1 MIEQLQTPSQ
11 DYVVREKTLEAQTI
25 PTDYL
30 IREKEREA
38 LTTLGRTQAWVLEQQ
53 GLFPK
58 RRKLYAGGNINVWL
72 MSEISEWIQS
82 RESVQ

>member
-1 MIEQLQTPSQ
+1 MIEQEQTPAPNS
-11 DYVVREKTLEAQTI
+11 VVREETPEVQKTQI
-25 PTDYL
+25 DYL
-30 IREKEREA
+30 IREKERKA

-58 RRKLYAGGNINVWL
+58 RRKLYAGGNVNVWL

-82 RESVQ
+82 RESV